1 MKNINGLKFKEMLR
15 SGVNN
20 LSNNKDR
27 IDSLNVFP
35 VPDGDTGSNM
45 GETVEYAFSKINDL
59 QDLSISSVSAK
70 FSKGM
75 LMGARGNSGVILSQI
90 FKGLSIAF
98 KSKKTATSFDIVE
111 AFKIA
116 KEYAYK
122 SVMKPVEGT
131 ILTVIR
137 VTAEDLSKNVTP
149 SNTVIETFKMA
160 SDFSAKATETTPE
173 LLPVLK
179 EVGVVD
185 SGGEGLRVFIEGMY
199 LELMGKPV
207 KPGETA
213 KGSVGTFDMISDDG
227 DGHGGE
233 YGYCTE
239 FILDLKLPKNFNK
252 EKFQTALMRFGGSM
266 VIVQDDNIVKV
277 HIHSMF
283 PGKVLTFS
291 IKFGQFLKTKIDNM
305 TLQAN
310 ESNNSRTSTSVGSEV
325 TGNIAIISCNTGQ
338 GIIDEMISLGVN
350 FVIEAGQSA
359 NPSASDFIN
368 AIEELAADKVFL
380 LPNNSNIIMAA
391 QQAAQTSEKEVH
403 VIPSKTQMQG
413 ISAMI
418 NFDPEGTIEDNK
430 INLEEALEA
439 VCTGQVTRA
448 SKTTKIEGVSV
459 KYGEFLSIAD
469 KKILGSEKSKVAAA
483 IEISKKLIDEDTEIV
498 TIYYGDD
505 STESD
510 AKEVASHIEMNY
522 DAETEVKRGDQAIY
536 NFLISYE

>member
-1 MKNINGLKFKEMLR
+1 MKNINGLKFKEMLK

-27 IDSLNVFP
+27 INSLNVFP

-45 GETVEYAFSKINDL
+45 GETAEYAFSKIKNL
-59 QDLSISSVSAK
+59 QNVSISDVSSK

-90 FKGLSIAF
+90 FRGLSIAF
-98 KSKKTATSFDIVE
+98 NDKKVVTSFDVVE
-111 AFKIA
+111 AFKGA

-137 VTAEDLSKNVTP
+137 VTAEKLAKSVTP
-149 SNTVIETFKMA
+149 SHSILETFEMA
-160 SDFSAKATETTPE
+160 SIFSAKATESTPE

-207 KPGETA
+207 KIGKVT
-213 KGSVGTFDMISDDG
+213 KGLAGKINLMNENNHS
-227 DGHGGE
+227 GE

-239 FILDLKLPKNFNK
+239 FIIDLKLPKNFNK
-252 EKFQTALMRFGGSM
+252 DKFQTALLRFGNSM
-266 VIVQDDNIVKV
+266 VIVQDDNIVKI
-277 HIHSMF
+277 HIHSMN
-283 PGKVLTFS
+283 PGKILTFS
-291 IKFGQFLKTKIDNM
+291 IKFGQFLKIKIDNM

-310 ESNNSRTSTSVGSEV
+310 ESNTIKHPLVANEV
-325 TGNIAIISCNTGQ
+325 TGKIGIISCNTGQ
-338 GIIDEMISLGVN
+338 GIIDEMLSLGTN
-350 FVIEAGQSA
+350 FVIEAGQSS
-359 NPSASDFIN
+359 NPSASDFIK
-368 AIEELAADKVFL
+368 AIDELGADKVFL

-391 QQAAQTSEKEVH
+391 QQAAQTSNKEVY
-403 VIPSKTQMQG
+403 VIPSRTQMQG
-413 ISAMI
+413 LSAMI
-418 NFDPEGTIEDNK
+418 NFDPDSTIEDNK
-430 INLEEALEA
+430 INLEEALES
-439 VCTGQVTRA
+439 VKTGQVTKA
-448 SKTTKIEGVSV
+448 SKTTKIEGVNV
-459 KYGEFLSIAD
+459 KEGEFLSIAD
-469 KKILGSEKSKVAAA
+469 KKILGSKKTKVAAA
-483 IEISKKLIDEDTEIV
+483 IEISKKLIDEETEIV
-498 TIYYGDD
+498 TIYYGDN

-510 AKEVASHIEMNY
+510 AIEVASHIEMNY
-522 DAETEVKRGDQAIY
+522 DAETAIKHGDQSIY